1 MAINRAAREN
11 LMRDATAYTRRLM
24 LRSAQSNEGI
34 FIGLRQ
40 QGGWSIYFGEDPVY
54 QFNDQCKVR
63 RVHCA
68 NQSYA
73 ASDGKLYWLQRNQLG
88 GRVEIQRT
96 YSADTERRL
105 LADCLKCLQ
114 ELAASM
120 LSNSVEIVERL
131 PVDDREIVEDVA
143 KMIRKTVQHLEIAN
157 VANA

>member
-24 LRSAQSNEGI
+24 LRSAQSDERI
-34 FIGLRQ
+34 LIGLRQ

-63 RVHCA
+63 RVHGA

-73 ASDGKLYWLQRNQLG
+73 ATDGKLYWLQRNQLG

-96 YSADTERRL
+96 YSADTERRM
-105 LADCLKCLQ
+105 LADCLQRLQ
-114 ELAASM
+114 ELAARM

-131 PVDDREIVEDVA
+131 PVDDREIAEDVA

>member
-1 MAINRAAREN
+1 MAINRAVRED

-24 LRSAQSNEGI
+24 LRSAQPDERI
-34 FIGLRQ
+34 FVGLRQ

-54 QFNDQCKVR
+54 QFNDQFKVR
-63 RVHCA
+63 RVHFA
-68 NQSYA
+68 NQNYA
-73 ASDGKLYWLQRNQLG
+73 ATDGKLYWLQRNRLG

-96 YSADTERRL
+96 YSADAERRM
-105 LADCLKCLQ
+105 LADCLNRLQ
-114 ELAASM
+114 ELAAGM

-131 PVDDREIVEDVA
+131 PVDDRELVEDVA